1 MPKYFG
7 FQGCGVLLFNKESK
21 FCFFNVK
28 FVANWMFTDP
38 EFNMQAEEE
47 EEKDKKSKTKKA

>member
-1 MPKYFG
+1 
-7 FQGCGVLLFNKESK
+7 
-21 FCFFNVK
+21 VK